1 MSASLRGLSRWWSS
15 LLCCLTTLWGL
26 LFETEGGH
34 DTGKGGA
41 EPWNTQ
47 LFPVPVHLQRG
58 IFIFWG
64 EAGTGGSTKEATTG
78 IWKPFFATLSRL
90 TLLLATRAA
99 FCQLFLRLSSARSTP
114 FRNIN
119 WGLGRISFS
128 FGGGGGGWII
138 FPQPGSDYGG
148 RRHSL
153 WRCVRA
159 LRGHRQVS
167 VALLLFLLLSFCSF
181 SRWLSPPSEACPP
194 LMFLKIWH
202 TRSCTRSL
210 KRPRARPQ
218 QAWQYLCRN

>member
-1 MSASLRGLSRWWSS
+1 M
-15 LLCCLTTLWGL
+15 
-26 LFETEGGH
+26 LF
-34 DTGKGGA
+34 DNPVRFAFWNGGA
-41 EPWNTQ
+41 RYRER
-47 LFPVPVHLQRG
+47 RG
-58 IFIFWG
+58 RAL
-64 EAGTGGSTKEATTG
+64 EYAALPCAGSLAAGDFYFLGGSGYRGSTKEATTG
-78 IWKPFFATLSRL
+78 IWKRFFATLSRL

-99 FCQLFLRLSSARSTP
+99 FCQLFLTLSSARSTP
-114 FRNIN
+114 FRTIN

-181 SRWLSPPSEACPP
+181 SRWLSDCPP